1 MIKILI
7 CTQGQIGL
15 RKFKQSFPERN
26 KIIYP
31 SQQLRMII
39 NNVLRCQKGNLTAV
53 LKNISFIE
61 TEYNFMLL
69 GSLVEYPCFY

>member
-1 MIKILI
+1 MTNMLA

-31 SQQLRMII
+31 SQQLQVIV
-39 NNVLRCQKGNLTAV
+39 NNILRCQRGHLKAV
-53 LKNISFIE
+53 LKNIAFIE
-61 TEYNFMLL
+61 TEYTFLL
-69 GSLVEYPCFY
+69 IGSLVEYPWFW